1 MEVSVIIPTYRPKG
15 YLWECLE
22 SVEAQSFD
30 HARFEAIVVLNGFRE
45 PYYSMISDFIDHSNA
60 NIRLLYSESAGVSG
74 ARNMAIESARGRYI
88 TFLDDD
94 DYISEGFLEEMVS
107 AARCTAMPVSC
118 LRSFDDATGEGVEG
132 RISRFYDKW
141 YGRCRSFGV
150 VGGRAYLSGPVAK
163 LFEREVIGDFRFDR
177 SFSCDEDAL
186 FVFAVSR
193 NIHRIELTSPK
204 ATYYRRIRRGSATT
218 TYMSL
223 GGRVKHYVRKSCAFI
238 KIWSRAPRSYNFLLL
253 LTRLAAGLKTVIRS
267 KKI

>member
-1 MEVSVIIPTYRPKG
+1 MEVTVIIPTYRPKG

-22 SVEAQSFD
+22 SVEAQSFA
-30 HARFEAIVVLNGFRE
+30 HESFEVIVVLNGFRE

-60 NIRLLYSESAGVSG
+60 NIRLLYNEQAGVSS

-94 DYISEGFLEEMVS
+94 DYLSEGFLEEMVS
-107 AARCTAMPVSC
+107 AARCTMMAVSC
-118 LRSFDDATGEGVEG
+118 FRSFDDATGERVEG

-163 LFEREVIGDFRFDR
+163 LFEREVIGDYRFDT
-177 SFSCDEDAL
+177 SFHSDEDAL

-204 ATYYRRIRRGSATT
+204 ATYFRRIRRGSATT
-218 TYMSL
+218 TFVSRRC
-223 GGRVKHYVRKSCAFI
+223 RVKHYLRKSCAFI

-253 LTRLAAGLKTVIRS
+253 LTRLAAGLKVVIKT